1 MEYNMNLHIDQNLF
15 SQALLACSQK
25 LGIPA
30 IYIKKDYWV
39 TYVLQLISRSEVNE
53 FTILKGGTSLSKC
66 FDLIKRF
73 SEDIDLVIIKN
84 AGDTSN
90 TLKRK
95 LKLISKVVSHKLP
108 EENVAGIT
116 NKKGVIRKTVHVYP
130 KTAVG
135 AFGQVKDK
143 IIIEATCLGSF
154 EPYNTT
160 YVNSYIF
167 DMLKTNGQMDMAD
180 KFDLMPFKIKILD
193 PERTI
198 CEKIMSL
205 VRFSYEPD
213 PVNRLKEKI
222 RHFYDLYM
230 LISNSRYSTFLESD
244 EFEKLL
250 IIVAET
256 DIQSFKHNNA
266 WLANHPVK
274 ALIFSDTL
282 SVAKELKV
290 TYEKEFRNLI
300 YGDFPDYQ
308 DIIDNI
314 IKIKNR
320 IQKIRWH
327 INLET

>member
-1 MEYNMNLHIDQNLF
+1 MNLHTDQNLF
-15 SQALLACSQK
+15 SQALLSCSQK

-30 IYIKKDYWV
+30 IYIEKDYWV
-39 TYVLQLISRSEVNE
+39 TCVLQLISRSEVNE

-95 LKLISKVVSHKLP
+95 LKLISKVISQKLP
-108 EENVAGIT
+108 EENAPGIT
-116 NKKGVIRKTVHVYP
+116 NKKGVIRKTVHEYP

-135 AFGQVKDK
+135 AFGQVRDK

-167 DMLKTNGQMDMAD
+167 DMLKTNGQMDIAD
-180 KFDLMPFKIKILD
+180 KFDLRPFKIKVLD

-213 PVNRLKEKI
+213 PINRLKEKI

-230 LISNSRYSTFLESD
+230 LISNSRYNTFLESD

-250 IIVAET
+250 LIVAEA

-282 SVAKELKV
+282 SVANELKV

-300 YGDFPDYQ
+300 YGDFPDFQ

>member
-1 MEYNMNLHIDQNLF
+1 MNLHTDQNLF

-30 IYIKKDYWV
+30 IYIEKDYWV

-53 FTILKGGTSLSKC
+53 FTIFKGGTSLSKC

-84 AGDTSN
+84 ADDTSN

-95 LKLISKVVSHKLP
+95 LKLISKVISQKLP
-108 EENVAGIT
+108 EENLAGIT
-116 NKKGVIRKTVHVYP
+116 NKKGVIRKTVHEYP

-135 AFGQVKDK
+135 AFGQVRDK

-154 EPYNTT
+154 EPYSTT

-167 DMLKTNGQMDMAD
+167 DMLKANAQMDMAD
-180 KFDLMPFKIKILD
+180 KFDLMPFKIKVLD

-213 PVNRLKEKI
+213 PINRLKEKI

-230 LISNSRYSTFLESD
+230 LIRNSRYRYFLESD

-250 IIVAET
+250 IIVAEA
-256 DIQSFKHNNA
+256 DIQSFKHNNT
-266 WLANHPVK
+266 WLANHPAD
-274 ALIFSDTL
+274 ALIFSDTN

-290 TYEKEFRNLI
+290 TYEREFRNLI
-300 YGDFPDYQ
+300 YGDLPDYQ

-314 IKIKNR
+314 IKIKTR
-320 IQKIRWH
+320 IEKFRWH
-327 INLET
+327 INLQI